1 MAASS
6 DARNE
11 CVQLSISMQVK
22 TTNGVEGK
30 AQMFGSRKV
39 IKQTTTPYA
48 TQADFRRVFQEDMNR
63 LYLLSFLLTGERDL
77 AEQCFVSGLKMSS
90 EGNPVFKEWATS
102 WARRTIILNAIRM
115 VRPRLGDPQRSS
127 VSPKSAGPSAISR
140 AEIANIIAL
149 PPFERFVFVM
159 SVLECYTQQECSLL
173 LGCTRREAMEA
184 RERALRRTGEGAEL
198 RRKVISI
205 ASDNTGILG
214 EQMRSIQFSAFS
226 PSA

>member
-1 MAASS
+1 
-6 DARNE
+6 
-11 CVQLSISMQVK
+11 
-22 TTNGVEGK
+22 
-30 AQMFGSRKV
+30 MFGSRKV

-102 WARRTIILNAIRM
+102 WARRTIILTAIRM

-127 VSPKSAGPSAISR
+127 VPPKSAGPSAISR

-149 PPFERFVFVM
+149 PPFGRFVFVM
-159 SVLECYTQQECSLL
+159 SVLECYTEQECSLL

-205 ASDNTGILG
+205 ASDDTGILE

>member
-1 MAASS
+1 
-6 DARNE
+6 
-11 CVQLSISMQVK
+11 
-22 TTNGVEGK
+22 
-30 AQMFGSRKV
+30 MFGSRKV

-77 AEQCFVSGLKMSS
+77 AEQCFISGLKMSS

-102 WARRTIILNAIRM
+102 WARRTIILTAIRM

-127 VSPKSAGPSAISR
+127 VPPKSAGPSAISR

-159 SVLECYTQQECSLL
+159 SVLECYTEQECSLL
-173 LGCTRREAMEA
+173 LGCTRREATEA

-214 EQMRSIQFSAFS
+214 EQMRSIQFSGFS

>member
-1 MAASS
+1 
-6 DARNE
+6 
-11 CVQLSISMQVK
+11 
-22 TTNGVEGK
+22 
-30 AQMFGSRKV
+30 MFGSRKV

-77 AEQCFVSGLKMSS
+77 AEQCFVSGLRMSS

-102 WARRTIILNAIRM
+102 WARRTIILTAIRM

-127 VSPKSAGPSAISR
+127 VPPKTAGPSAISR

-159 SVLECYTQQECSLL
+159 SVLECYTEQECSLL

-205 ASDNTGILG
+205 ASDNTGILE

>member
-1 MAASS
+1 
-6 DARNE
+6 
-11 CVQLSISMQVK
+11 
-22 TTNGVEGK
+22 
-30 AQMFGSRKV
+30 MFGSRKV

-102 WARRTIILNAIRM
+102 WARRTIILTAIRM

-127 VSPKSAGPSAISR
+127 VPPKSAGPSAISR

-159 SVLECYTQQECSLL
+159 SVLECYTEQECSLL
-173 LGCTRREAMEA
+173 LGCTRRETMEA

-205 ASDNTGILG
+205 ASDDTGILE
-214 EQMRSIQFSAFS
+214 EQMRSIQFSALS

>member
-1 MAASS
+1 
-6 DARNE
+6 
-11 CVQLSISMQVK
+11 
-22 TTNGVEGK
+22 
-30 AQMFGSRKV
+30 MFGSRKV

-102 WARRTIILNAIRM
+102 WARRTIILTAIRM

-127 VSPKSAGPSAISR
+127 APPKSAGPSAISR

-159 SVLECYTQQECSLL
+159 SVLECYTEQECSLL

-205 ASDNTGILG
+205 ASDDTGILE
-214 EQMRSIQFSAFS
+214 EQMRSIQFSALS

>member
-1 MAASS
+1 
-6 DARNE
+6 
-11 CVQLSISMQVK
+11 
-22 TTNGVEGK
+22 
-30 AQMFGSRKV
+30 MFGSRKV

-63 LYLLSFLLTGERDL
+63 FYLLSFLLTGERDL

-102 WARRTIILNAIRM
+102 WARRTIILTAIRM

-127 VSPKSAGPSAISR
+127 VPPKSAGPSAISR

-149 PPFERFVFVM
+149 PPFGRFVFVM
-159 SVLECYTQQECSLL
+159 SVLECYTEQECSLL

-184 RERALRRTGEGAEL
+184 RERALRRTGEGAAL

-205 ASDNTGILG
+205 ASDDTGILE

>member
-1 MAASS
+1 
-6 DARNE
+6 
-11 CVQLSISMQVK
+11 
-22 TTNGVEGK
+22 
-30 AQMFGSRKV
+30 MFGSRKV

-77 AEQCFVSGLKMSS
+77 AERCFVSGLKMSS

-102 WARRTIILNAIRM
+102 WARRTIILTAIRM

-127 VSPKSAGPSAISR
+127 VPPKSAGPSAISR

-149 PPFERFVFVM
+149 PPFGRFVFVM
-159 SVLECYTQQECSLL
+159 SVLECYTEQECSLL

-184 RERALRRTGEGAEL
+184 RERALRRTGEGAAL

-205 ASDNTGILG
+205 ASDDTGILE

>member
-1 MAASS
+1 
-6 DARNE
+6 
-11 CVQLSISMQVK
+11 
-22 TTNGVEGK
+22 
-30 AQMFGSRKV
+30 MFGSRKV

-63 LYLLSFLLTGERDL
+63 FYLLSFLLTGERDL

-102 WARRTIILNAIRM
+102 WARRTIILTAIRM
-115 VRPRLGDPQRSS
+115 VRSRLGDPQRSS
-127 VSPKSAGPSAISR
+127 VPPKSAGPSAISR

-149 PPFERFVFVM
+149 PPFGRFVFVM
-159 SVLECYTQQECSLL
+159 SVLECYTEQECSLL

-184 RERALRRTGEGAEL
+184 RERALRRTGEGAAL

-205 ASDNTGILG
+205 ASDDTGILE

>member
-1 MAASS
+1 
-6 DARNE
+6 
-11 CVQLSISMQVK
+11 
-22 TTNGVEGK
+22 
-30 AQMFGSRKV
+30 MFGSRKV

-102 WARRTIILNAIRM
+102 WARRTIILTAIRM

-127 VSPKSAGPSAISR
+127 VPPKSAGPSAISR

-159 SVLECYTQQECSLL
+159 WVLECYTEQECSLL

-205 ASDNTGILG
+205 ASDDTGILE

>member
-1 MAASS
+1 
-6 DARNE
+6 
-11 CVQLSISMQVK
+11 
-22 TTNGVEGK
+22 
-30 AQMFGSRKV
+30 MFGSRKV

-77 AEQCFVSGLKMSS
+77 AEQCFVSGLRMSS

-102 WARRTIILNAIRM
+102 WARRTIILTAIRM

-127 VSPKSAGPSAISR
+127 VPPKSAGPSAISR

-205 ASDNTGILG
+205 TSDNTGILQD
-214 EQMRSIQFSAFS
+214 QMRSIQFSAFS

>member
-1 MAASS
+1 
-6 DARNE
+6 
-11 CVQLSISMQVK
+11 
-22 TTNGVEGK
+22 
-30 AQMFGSRKV
+30 MFGSRKV

-77 AEQCFVSGLKMSS
+77 AEQCFVSGLRMSS
-90 EGNPVFKEWATS
+90 KGNPVFKEWATS
-102 WARRTIILNAIRM
+102 WARRTIILTASRM
-115 VRPRLGDPQRSS
+115 VRPRLGDPQKSS
-127 VSPKSAGPSAISR
+127 VPPKSAGPSAISR

-159 SVLECYTQQECSLL
+159 SVLECYTEQECSLL

-198 RRKVISI
+198 RRKVIRI
-205 ASDNTGILG
+205 ASDDTGILE

>member
-1 MAASS
+1 MRPIVDFHAG
-6 DARNE
+6 
-11 CVQLSISMQVK
+11 Q
-22 TTNGVEGK
+22 TTNAVEGK

-39 IKQTTTPYA
+39 IKQPTTPYA

-77 AEQCFVSGLKMSS
+77 AEQCFVGGLWMSS

-115 VRPRLGDPQRSS
+115 VRPGLGDPQRSS
-127 VSPKSAGPSAISR
+127 VFPKSAGPNVISR
-140 AEIANIIAL
+140 PEIANIIAL

-159 SVLECYTQQECSLL
+159 SVLECYTEQECSLL

-184 RERALRRTGEGAEL
+184 RERALRRTREGAEL
-198 RRKVISI
+198 RRKMISI
-205 ASDNTGILG
+205 ASDETGMLG
-214 EQMRSIQFSAFS
+214 EQRPSIQFSTLS

>member
-1 MAASS
+1 
-6 DARNE
+6 
-11 CVQLSISMQVK
+11 
-22 TTNGVEGK
+22 
-30 AQMFGSRKV
+30 MFGSRKV

-77 AEQCFVSGLKMSS
+77 AEQCFVSGLRMSS

-102 WARRTIILNAIRM
+102 WARRTIILTAIRM

-127 VSPKSAGPSAISR
+127 VPPKSAGPSAISR

-159 SVLECYTQQECSLL
+159 SVLECYTEQECSLL

-214 EQMRSIQFSAFS
+214 EQMRSIQFSGFS

>member
-1 MAASS
+1 
-6 DARNE
+6 
-11 CVQLSISMQVK
+11 
-22 TTNGVEGK
+22 
-30 AQMFGSRKV
+30 MFGSRKV

-102 WARRTIILNAIRM
+102 WARRTIILTAIRM

-127 VSPKSAGPSAISR
+127 APPKSAGPSAISR

-159 SVLECYTQQECSLL
+159 SVLECYTEQECSLL

-205 ASDNTGILG
+205 ASDDTGILE

>member
-1 MAASS
+1 
-6 DARNE
+6 
-11 CVQLSISMQVK
+11 
-22 TTNGVEGK
+22 
-30 AQMFGSRKV
+30 MFGSRKV

-63 LYLLSFLLTGERDL
+63 LYLLSFLLTGERNL

-102 WARRTIILNAIRM
+102 WARRTIILTAIRM

-127 VSPKSAGPSAISR
+127 VPPKSAGPSAISR

-159 SVLECYTQQECSLL
+159 SVLECYTEQECSLL

-205 ASDNTGILG
+205 ASDDTGIL
-214 EQMRSIQFSAFS
+214 EERMRSIQFSAFS

>member
-1 MAASS
+1 
-6 DARNE
+6 
-11 CVQLSISMQVK
+11 
-22 TTNGVEGK
+22 
-30 AQMFGSRKV
+30 MFGSRKV

-48 TQADFRRVFQEDMNR
+48 TPADFRRVFQEDMNR

-102 WARRTIILNAIRM
+102 WARRTIILTAIRM

-127 VSPKSAGPSAISR
+127 VPPKSAGPSAISR

-159 SVLECYTQQECSLL
+159 SVLECYTEQECSLL
-173 LGCTRREAMEA
+173 LGCTRRETMEA

-205 ASDNTGILG
+205 ASDDTGILG
-214 EQMRSIQFSAFS
+214 EQMRSIQFSALS

>member
-1 MAASS
+1 
-6 DARNE
+6 
-11 CVQLSISMQVK
+11 
-22 TTNGVEGK
+22 
-30 AQMFGSRKV
+30 MFGSRKV

-77 AEQCFVSGLKMSS
+77 AEQCFVSGLRMSS

-102 WARRTIILNAIRM
+102 WARRTIILTAIRM

-127 VSPKSAGPSAISR
+127 VPPKSAGPSAISR

-159 SVLECYTQQECSLL
+159 SVLECYTEQECSLL

-205 ASDNTGILG
+205 ASDNTGILE

>member
-1 MAASS
+1 
-6 DARNE
+6 
-11 CVQLSISMQVK
+11 
-22 TTNGVEGK
+22 
-30 AQMFGSRKV
+30 MFGSRKV

-63 LYLLSFLLTGERDL
+63 LYLLSFLLTGECDL

-102 WARRTIILNAIRM
+102 WARRTIILTAIRM
-115 VRPRLGDPQRSS
+115 VRPSSGDPQRSS
-127 VSPKSAGPSAISR
+127 VPPKSAGPSAISR

-159 SVLECYTQQECSLL
+159 SVLECYTEQECSLL

-184 RERALRRTGEGAEL
+184 RESALRRTGEGAEL

-205 ASDNTGILG
+205 ASDDTGILE